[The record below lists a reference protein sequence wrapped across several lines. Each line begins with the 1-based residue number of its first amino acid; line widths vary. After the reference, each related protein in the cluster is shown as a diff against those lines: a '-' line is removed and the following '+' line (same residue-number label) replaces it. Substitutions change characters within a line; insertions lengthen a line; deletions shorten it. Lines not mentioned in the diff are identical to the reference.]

1 MFHWESRSL
10 NLLFVDQREKLSIFT
25 LNDLGHSL
33 IEEVLSSQSLTIL
46 VFVRCRSLSGAAKRT
61 RLVSTVP
68 FDVLYRTI
76 GAVSSVWVR
85 SLIMNHWAFLI
96 NNIVA
101 HIIWYWLL
109 ILLLETII
117 IEILIHEIVTWI
129 LTVLTRNIL
138 LLHVDVLLGISMRS
152 IIKIDVEILGD
163 VLNIIVMDVVVLR
176 VVVVVIRNVVGNM
189 WEIQWMAMKVEL
201 LLVMTEPVIHLAG
214 HV

>member
-1 MFHWESRSL
+1 
-10 NLLFVDQREKLSIFT
+10 
-25 LNDLGHSL
+25 
-33 IEEVLSSQSLTIL
+33 
-46 VFVRCRSLSGAAKRT
+46 
-61 RLVSTVP
+61 
-68 FDVLYRTI
+68 
-76 GAVSSVWVR
+76 
-85 SLIMNHWAFLI
+85 MNHWAFLI

-129 LTVLTRNIL
+129 LTELTRNIL

-176 VVVVVIRNVVGNM
+176 IVVVVIRNVVGNM